1 VVTLRI
7 EPQRIDLVLT
17 LVRRQLVL
25 RYRRSV
31 LGIAWSQ
38 LAPLA
43 LLGVL
48 AFVFSVVVPL
58 RIPHYALFVI
68 VGLLPWSWFA
78 SGISAATES
87 VVEGRDLVRLPGF
100 PTTLLPVVAVTT
112 HLVHFLLALPALVA
126 VVLIVLHQL
135 PLTLAALPLVLVV
148 QFLVMVAPSYL
159 LAAMNVRH
167 RDVSHLVAV
176 ALLPLFYASPVF
188 YRVEQ
193 VPSRYHWLYDVNPLA
208 QLIVAYRDVLL
219 FGRWPAWG
227 GLAAVA
233 AAATVFALLC
243 RRQFERLAPS
253 FPELL

>member
-1 VVTLRI
+1 VTLRL
-7 EPQRIDLVLT
+7 EPQRIDLVHT
-17 LVRRQLVL
+17 LVRRELVL

-31 LGIAWSQ
+31 LGMAWSQ
-38 LAPLA
+38 VGPLA

-48 AFVFSVVVPL
+48 AFVFSIAVPL
-58 RIPHYALFVI
+58 RIPHYPLFVV
-68 VGLLPWSWFA
+68 VGLLAWTWFA
-78 SGISAATES
+78 SGISAATDS
-87 VVEGRDLVRLPGF
+87 VVQGRDLVRLPGF

-112 HLVHFLLALPALVA
+112 HLVHFLLALPALV
-126 VVLIVLHQL
+126 VVLAIVLHQFS
-135 PLTLAALPLVLVV
+135 LTLVALPIILVV
-148 QFLVMVAPSYL
+148 QFLVTVAPAYL
-159 LAAMNVRH
+159 LAALNVRH

-227 GLAAVA
+227 SLAVVAVA
-233 AAATVFALLC
+233 ATVVAQLS
-243 RRQFERLAPS
+243 RQHFERVAAS

>member
-1 VVTLRI
+1 MNLRI
-7 EPQRIDLVLT
+7 EPQRVDLVLT

-25 RYRRSV
+25 RYRRSA

-48 AFVFSVVVPL
+48 SFVFSIVVPL

-68 VGLLPWSWFA
+68 VGLLAWTWFA
-78 SGISAATES
+78 SGISAATDS
-87 VVEGRDLVRLPGF
+87 IVEGRDLVRLPGF

-112 HLVHFLLALPALVA
+112 HLVHFLLALPALV
-126 VVLIVLHQL
+126 VVLAIVLHQL
-135 PLTLAALPLVLVV
+135 PVPLVSLPLILAV
-148 QFLVMVAPSYL
+148 QFLVTVAPAYL

-167 RDVSHLVAV
+167 RDVSHFVAV

-219 FGRWPAWG
+219 LGRWPDWSS
-227 GLAAVA
+227 LAVVAVA
-233 AAATVFALLC
+233 AAVVTQLT
-243 RRQFERLAPS
+243 RLHFKRVAPS
-253 FPELL
+253 FPEML

>member
-1 VVTLRI
+1 MTLRL
-7 EPQRIDLVLT
+7 ERQRIDLVLT

-25 RYRRSV
+25 RYRRSL

-38 LAPLA
+38 AGPLA

-48 AFVFSVVVPL
+48 AFVFSVIVPL

-68 VGLLPWSWFA
+68 VGLLAWTWFA
-78 SGISAATES
+78 SGISAATDS

-112 HLVHFLLALPALVA
+112 HLVHFLLALPALV
-126 VVLIVLHQL
+126 VVLAIVLHQL

-148 QFLVMVAPSYL
+148 QFLVTVAPAYL

-167 RDVSHLVAV
+167 RDVSHLLAV

-193 VPSRYHWLYDVNPLA
+193 VPSRYHWLYDANPLA
-208 QLIVAYRDVLL
+208 QLIDAYRDVLL

-227 GLAAVA
+227 NLAVVA
-233 AAATVFALLC
+233 AAATVIAWLS
-243 RRQFERLAPS
+243 RRHFERVAPS